1 MKKPINIRIFSKE
14 GFELIDIANALYDQ
28 GTIDDLAYK
37 DFVCELLNT
46 FHNNFAK
53 PEDKEC
59 LSKVSKL
66 IDQSDE
72 TVIDDFRCQGS
83 IFDKEYEPNVCEI
96 RSNFMSVETLLRKKE
111 MLEGDVNLLLEQI
124 EDYKKQKEQA
134 LEEFAEIKVKNKL
147 FTNTLKSKL
156 DSIDRIDGD
165 LLEE

>member
-1 MKKPINIRIFSKE
+1 
-14 GFELIDIANALYDQ
+14 
-28 GTIDDLAYK
+28 
-37 DFVCELLNT
+37 
-46 FHNNFAK
+46 
-53 PEDKEC
+53 
-59 LSKVSKL
+59 
-66 IDQSDE
+66 
-72 TVIDDFRCQGS
+72 
-83 IFDKEYEPNVCEI
+83 
-96 RSNFMSVETLLRKKE
+96 